1 LAIALPASSR
11 AASDRGQPEAAPHWA
26 GQALQD
32 AMRGMPNGTAPTEP
46 APAVIPEL
54 EKFHNPEGFAANY
67 QPAGATPTRGQPF
80 FVPLG
85 TNGRTCQ
92 TCHQPS
98 AGWSITPRRIQA
110 AFRASGG
117 NAPLFRPVDGAV
129 CPSADTSTYQ
139 ARIAA
144 YGLVLNKGLI
154 RV

>member
-1 LAIALPASSR
+1 MVETIAHVVSYDTIVSRRGLARCAVVLTLAIALPASSR

-98 AGWSITPRRIQA
+98 
-110 AFRASGG
+110 
-117 NAPLFRPVDGAV
+117 
-129 CPSADTSTYQ
+129 
-139 ARIAA
+139 
-144 YGLVLNKGLI
+144 
-154 RV
+154 